1 MRTLTTDQRTPEW
14 VAARVGFLCASRASD
29 MLATVKDGEA
39 AKRRD
44 LRLQIVCE
52 RLTGQS
58 QDDNYVNAAMQ
69 RGIDKEADALG
80 AYEVSSGNLVSTTG
94 FIAHDELMAGCSPD
108 GLIGEKGGLELKC
121 PKSATHLGYLRS
133 GKVPSAY
140 LAQILHSLWVTGRD
154 WWDFAS
160 FDDRFPEPLQLF
172 CVRVQRNEDEI
183 EAYDKVARFFLKE
196 IEAEVSSVAEMARK
210 AAA

>member
-1 MRTLTTDQRTPEW
+1 MRVLCDEQRTPEW
-14 VAARVGFLCASRASD
+14 IAARVGFLCASRASD

-58 QDDNYVNAAMQ
+58 QDDTYVNAAMQ
-69 RGIDKEADALG
+69 RGIDKESEALG
-80 AYEVSSGNLVSTTG
+80 AYEVLSGNLVSTTG
-94 FIAHDELMAGCSPD
+94 FLAHDDVMAGCSPD
-108 GLIGEKGGLELKC
+108 GLIGDKGGLELKC

-172 CVRVQRNEDEI
+172 RVRVLRNEDEI

-196 IEAEVSSVAEMARK
+196 IDAEVETVAEMARK

>member
-1 MRTLTTDQRTPEW
+1 MRTLTADQRTAEW
-14 VAARVGFLCASRASD
+14 HQARVGMLCASRAAD
-29 MLATVKDGEA
+29 MLATVKVGEA
-39 AKRRD
+39 AARRD
-44 LRLQIVCE
+44 LKMQLVCE

-58 QDDNYVNAAMQ
+58 QEDGYINAAMQ

-80 AYEVSSGNLVSTTG
+80 AYEVLTGNVVRTTG
-94 FIAHDELMAGCSPD
+94 FLAHDELMAGCSPD
-108 GLIGEKGGLELKC
+108 GMVGEDGGLELKC
-121 PKSATHLGYLRS
+121 PKSATHLSYLRT

-140 LAQILHSLWVTGRD
+140 LPQITHSLWITGRA

-172 CVRVQRNEDEI
+172 CLRVKRSDIDVQ
-183 EAYDKVARFFLKE
+183 AYDLAAQLFLSE
-196 IEAEVSSVAEMARK
+196 IDAEVNAVAEMARK